1 MSGLLS
7 TSSCSFRKSGDQIL
21 CKLRIV
27 YWKHLCD
34 VCLLFCFVVALL
46 FIRKDRSQKVLKIRT
61 VFYSDVRHALLTRG
75 TCTFVNIIFSCNGIQ
90 CRARVWCIPRSQVH
104 LRSRDA
110 GKTKVKFSNTVQLC
124 NSSSSYFSTCPEN
137 LLTQSIDVCHALLT
151 RGSTFLN
158 IIFSCHGIH
167 RSACV
172 LYIPRTV
179 RPTCGHDTQ
188 VKPK

>member
-34 VCLLFCFVVALL
+34 VCLLFCSIVALL
-46 FIRKDRSQKVLKIRT
+46 FIRKKYWKFGPSSTPMSVTHYWHEVPVRLWILYLAVMGYNVGRVCGAFL
-61 VFYSDVRHALLTRG
+61 VVRHT
-75 TCTFVNIIFSCNGIQ
+75 
-90 CRARVWCIPRSQVH
+90 
-104 LRSRDA
+104 RSRDA

-124 NSSSSYFSTCPEN
+124 NSSSSYFSICPEN

-151 RGSTFLN
+151 RGTCTFLN
-158 IIFSCHGIH
+158 IIFSCHGTH